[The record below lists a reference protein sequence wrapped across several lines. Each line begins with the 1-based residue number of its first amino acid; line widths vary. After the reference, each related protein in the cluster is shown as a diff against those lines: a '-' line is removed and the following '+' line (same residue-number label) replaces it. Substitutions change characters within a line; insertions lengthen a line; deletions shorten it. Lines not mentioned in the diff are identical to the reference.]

1 MEDPMIKPLPAPSLS
16 SLEARRR
23 KQGAPGRARR
33 IAQRLAALAVLTS
46 LAAAGPALAQ
56 SSGVGGQI
64 GGFIQNIVDLLN
76 SSVIRGLATIAVIL
90 TGIVWMF
97 GHIDMRRAGTVVVGI
112 IVIFSAAA
120 IVDLIVGAG

>member
-1 MEDPMIKPLPAPSLS
+1 MIKRLPAPSLS
-16 SLEARRR
+16 SLAARRR

-33 IAQRLAALAVLTS
+33 TAQRLAALAVLTS